1 MPPHVPPNPKN
12 LRVVVFIQENK
23 TTDFYF
29 PSLAA
34 WGAEVLDAGPLLSA
48 PPDHDQ
54 PHDRSAW
61 VHFRM
66 GDYPAL
72 AAQLDNDQVI
82 PYYSWLAKNFTF
94 CDHHFGLGTN
104 STPGHLMAVG
114 GQTPTLRNPSF
125 GPGGKTW
132 DIPSIFMHAQRAGVT
147 WAAFPDVNN
156 YPVQYYTELNTPAAL
171 KNIHPTS
178 SDFIRLAKSGQLPQL
193 CYVWAPDGASEHP
206 PSGASDPQYIA
217 KGQQAIWSR
226 VDAVVQ
232 GGGWANTVF
241 ILTWDDWGGYADHV
255 VTPDIERVPDALHP
269 AGFQVIGGSRIPLLM
284 FGGAVQQGIDNH
296 WHSHASIPKT
306 IIDLFG
312 LPAFGVP
319 RVDQAPSLA
328 GRVNGTLSRPA
339 PPPLGSPITQPAV
352 PNPRPQPVAPPS
364 WVGSLGQAMPALVAN
379 GGKTI
384 PAPHDGIVQ
393 PKPPPTPKV

>member
-1 MPPHVPPNPKN
+1 MPTPVPPAPTN
-12 LRVVVFIQENK
+12 LRVVVFLQENK

-34 WGAEVLDAGPLLSA
+34 WGANVLDAGPLLGS

-72 AAQLDNDQVI
+72 AARLDNDKVI
-82 PYYSWLAKNFTF
+82 PYYSWLAKTFTF

-104 STPGHLMAVG
+104 STPGHLLAVG
-114 GQTPTLRNPSF
+114 GQTPTLKNPPF
-125 GPGGKTW
+125 GPGGPRW
-132 DIPSIFMHAQRAGVT
+132 DIPSIFMHVQRAGLS

-156 YPVQYYTELNTPAAL
+156 YPLQYYAELNTPDAQAH
-171 KNIHPTS
+171 IHPTS
-178 SDFIRLAKSGQLPQL
+178 SDFITLAKAGQLPRL
-193 CYVWAPDGASEHP
+193 SYVWAPDGASEHP
-206 PSGASDPQYIA
+206 PSGKSDPQYVA
-217 KGQQAIWSR
+217 RGQHAVWSR

-232 GGGWANTVF
+232 GGGWADTVF

-269 AGFQVIGGSRIPLLM
+269 GGFQAIGGSRIPLLM
-284 FGGAVQQGIDNH
+284 FGGGVRQGIDSH
-296 WHSHASIPKT
+296 WHSHASIPRT
-306 IIDLFG
+306 IIDLLG

-328 GRVNGTLSRPA
+328 GNFSSALRRPA
-339 PPPLGSPITQPAV
+339 PPALGSTVTQPA
-352 PNPRPQPVAPPS
+352 PPSPRPKPAPPPP
-364 WVGSLGQAMPALVAN
+364 WPGQLGQAMPDLVAN
-379 GGKTI
+379 GGKTL
-384 PAPHDGIVQ
+384 PAPSDGVVHA
-393 PKPPPTPKV
+393 KPPAPPKA